1 MSLIGIVVQ
10 TLIGG
15 LFSGLIIYFIGKMG
29 WGIEVDG
36 FRPAYV
42 AAVIIA
48 LLSGVIQYI
57 WTLVGVEIRG
67 GLSGGIINATVTAVL
82 LQFAGERV
90 NGLRVKGFSGALIA
104 AVIIGLLGYLTALLL
119 SSAV

>member
-1 MSLIGIVVQ
+1 MSLIGIVVSA
-10 TLIGG
+10 LIGG

-36 FRPAYV
+36 FRPAYL

-57 WTLVGVEIRG
+57 WTLFGVEIRD
-67 GLSGGIINATVTAVL
+67 GLSGGIINAAVTAVL

-90 NGLRVKGFSGALIA
+90 NGLRVKGFSGALLA
-104 AVIIGLLGYLTALLL
+104 AAIIGIVAFLLGLLL
-119 SSAV
+119 ASVV